1 MSSIDH
7 KQHLEDHLK
16 CDENYSFLE
25 KTSSPL
31 KVSIKYAD
39 SPDNKKDRFILVKP
53 IFLCLAISFG
63 GFIFGWDIGTIGG
76 ISNMKSFQNNFGT
89 LHDPITNERYLP
101 DILIGLIISI
111 FNIGCAIGGLTLAK
125 LGDFKGRKF
134 GIYLTLFVYCT
145 GLIIQLTKDQKW
157 YQFLIGRIFTGL
169 AVGSTAVLV
178 PMFISESAP
187 LRIRGAMVVFYQLMV
202 TLGILIGNVINYA
215 CKRMTDEATNN
226 ISWQFPI
233 FLGFV
238 WTLVIIVGLMF
249 TPESAQYLIIKKNAI
264 DDAKRSFSKMNGV
277 SETDKATI
285 EYVEETIKRQ
295 VLTGKQENRQG
306 LFEFITGKPQYG
318 IRLLTGILVMSFQ
331 QLSGVNYF
339 FYYGTTIFKSVNMDP
354 YITSIIL
361 SSVNFMAT
369 FGGIY
374 MVESL
379 GRKASLLL
387 GSIGMF
393 FCMLIYT
400 SVGGF
405 ALGSSASGFVMI
417 AATCVYIVFFA
428 TTLGPVTFVIV
439 SELFPM
445 RTKATSMAICSSFN
459 WMFNFL
465 ISFLTP
471 VITSRIG
478 FLYGYIFAAC
488 LLLSATFVWFMVPE
502 TAKKTEADID
512 NYYMKTKGDLHTK

>member
-7 KQHLEDHLK
+7 KHNLEDHSK
-16 CDENYSFLE
+16 SDENYSFLE
-25 KTSSPL
+25 KTSSPSRI
-31 KVSIKYAD
+31 SIKYVGSRA
-39 SPDNKKDRFILVKP
+39 NQRCGITLVWP

-63 GFIFGWDIGTIGG
+63 GFIFGWDVGTIGG
-76 ISNMKSFQNNFGT
+76 ISNMRSFQNNFGT
-89 LHDPITNERYLP
+89 LLDPVTNERYLP
-101 DILIGLIISI
+101 DILIGLMISI
-111 FNIGCAIGGLTLAK
+111 FNIGCAVGGLTLAK
-125 LGDFKGRKF
+125 LGDFRGRKF
-134 GIYLTLFVYCT
+134 GIYFTLFVYCI
-145 GLIIQLTKDQKW
+145 GLIIQLAKDQKW

-215 CKRMTDEATNN
+215 CKRMTGEATNN
-226 ISWQFPI
+226 VSWQFPI

-238 WTLVIIVGLMF
+238 WTLIIIVGLMF
-249 TPESAQYLIIKKNAI
+249 TPESAQYLIIKQNAI
-264 DDAKRSFSKMNGV
+264 EEAKRSFSKMNGV
-277 SETDKATI
+277 SETDRATI
-285 EYVEETIKRQ
+285 EYIEETIKGQALR
-295 VLTGKQENRQG
+295 GNQENRQG

-339 FYYGTTIFKSVNMDP
+339 FYYGTTIFKRANMDP
-354 YITSIIL
+354 YVTSIIL

-393 FCMLIYT
+393 FCMMIYT

-405 ALGSSASGFVMI
+405 ALSSNASGFVMI

-428 TTLGPVTFVIV
+428 TTLGPVTFVLV

-478 FLYGYIFAAC
+478 FLYGYVFAAC
-488 LLLSATFVWFMVPE
+488 LLLSTIFVWLMVPE

-512 NYYMKTKGDLHTK
+512 NYYWKIKEDLHTK